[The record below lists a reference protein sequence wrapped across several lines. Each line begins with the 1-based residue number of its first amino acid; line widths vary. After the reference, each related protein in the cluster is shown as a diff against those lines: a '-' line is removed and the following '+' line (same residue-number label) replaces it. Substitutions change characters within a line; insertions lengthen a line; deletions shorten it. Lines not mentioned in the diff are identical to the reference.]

1 MLTKRCDLKNARFFV
16 FYYDI
21 KGRFFQVL
29 FIRHRRFYI
38 FSTGRQGM
46 FVSSYPG
53 LLTTCGNPIKID
65 DSAEGSERYET
76 DFLERERFA
85 RVHDQG
91 I

>member
-1 MLTKRCDLKNARFFV
+1 
-16 FYYDI
+16 
-21 KGRFFQVL
+21 
-29 FIRHRRFYI
+29 
-38 FSTGRQGM
+38 M

-53 LLTTCGNPIKID
+53 LLTTCENPIKID